1 MPSEQGR
8 IAMLRREGKAVLTA
22 EASRIALP
30 GRPVAGTEAGPEPH
44 SDDPRQARVAVRAI
58 CCSGGG
64 IRAAAFSLGG
74 IQALNESPQGDG
86 RTFYESTDLM
96 TSVSGGGY
104 IAGSTAIVAHNLSA
118 DTGPEAPSVYAP
130 GSPEDSYLRTHT
142 KYLIDSKTQL
152 VISMM
157 GIGFGLFMNLAAI
170 GSAAFV
176 VATLL
181 GFALGG
187 RGLSVL
193 TLSPDRSQWELQY
206 PPALIA
212 ALVGLASAGALVYVV
227 YRVWDTYRPFGDVG
241 TKRWCVPA
249 IALLAAALLGSA
261 LFVGVPWLVAEIGH
275 NHGTVPRVGLG
286 GQGATFVGMVTA
298 LVGIVTPLVRS
309 YTPRVDGRNPV
320 VSTVATKTAPLR
332 HRVVS
337 AVLPWLGSALI
348 VVALGIAMLAWVATM
363 AGGLHD
369 RRMWTLAIAFTVLLL
384 AWQVL
389 TDSNRT
395 SVHRY
400 YTQRLATA
408 FARSRDGQPID
419 PPDQSFSRYT
429 KRPSQPELVVCA
441 AANTDMAGIVPSGR
455 RCAPFT
461 FSPYYAGLSTG
472 TMFRGDPGEERFTL
486 AARERDSADQR
497 TWNAKYRAASARR
510 DVALMMPTSDFEAHS
525 NGLTLIDM
533 MAVSGA
539 AVSPAM
545 GRLSRPSIR
554 LLLGVADVRLG
565 MWLPNP
571 LRHHRLRYAPTVG
584 RNVTQRMLHR
594 FWWQLRQPG
603 LGALAREICGGLDFQ
618 GNWIYVTDGG
628 HYENLGLTEALRR
641 GATEIVVFDA
651 TGDTPFSL
659 ATFGQAVETARADLG
674 VEIALVDRDRL
685 GPGATKGRAKALAA
699 VATATYANGVVATIY
714 LCKAAVVNDLPA
726 DVLAWAH
733 GHASFPNDTTANQFY
748 GDREFEAY
756 RRLGYAAAQEAV
768 ALMTPEPTTPTAPVR
783 RQEHATASWY
793 RSSGGAR
800 IREPAQRG

>member
-1 MPSEQGR
+1 MVMPSEQGR
-8 IAMLRREGKAVLTA
+8 IAMLIRAGRAVRTA

-30 GRPVAGTEAGPEPH
+30 GRPVAGAEAGPERH
-44 SDDPRQARVAVRAI
+44 SEEHPNKPRVAVRAI

-74 IQALNESPQGDG
+74 IQALNESPQADG
-86 RTFYESTDLM
+86 RTFYESTHLM

-104 IAGSTAIVAHNLSA
+104 IAGSTAIVAHNLPA
-118 DTGPEAPSVYAP
+118 ETGPDAPPVYAP
-130 GSPEDSYLRTHT
+130 GSREDSYLRTHT

-170 GSAAFV
+170 GSVAFV

-181 GFALGG
+181 GFTLGSQCLG
-187 RGLSVL
+187 VL
-193 TLSPDRSQWELQY
+193 TLSPDRSQWELHY
-206 PPALIA
+206 PPAVVA
-212 ALVGLASAGALVYVV
+212 ALVGLAAAGALVYFV
-227 YRVWDTYRPFGDVG
+227 YRLWDTYRPFGDVG

-249 IALLAAALLGSA
+249 IVMLGAALLGST
-261 LFVGVPWLVAEIGH
+261 LLLGVPWLVAEIGH
-275 NHGTVPRVGLG
+275 NHATVPRVGLG
-286 GQGATFVGMVTA
+286 GPSATFIGMVTA
-298 LVGIVTPLVRS
+298 LVGIVTPLVRT

-320 VSTVATKTAPLR
+320 VSTVAAKTAPLR
-332 HRVVS
+332 HRIVS
-337 AVLPWLGSALI
+337 AVLPWLGSGLI
-348 VVALGIAMLAWVATM
+348 VVALGLAMLAWVATM
-363 AGGLHD
+363 ASGQHD
-369 RRMWTLAIAFTVLLL
+369 RRMWTLAVAFAVLLL

-395 SVHRY
+395 SLHRY

-408 FARSRDGQPID
+408 FARSRDGRPVD
-419 PPDQSFSRYT
+419 PPDQSFSQYT
-429 KRPSQPELVVCA
+429 KRAGQPELVVCA
-441 AANTDMAGIVPSGR
+441 AANTDKPGDVPSGR

-461 FSPYYAGLSTG
+461 FSPYYSGLSSG
-472 TMFRGDPGEERFTL
+472 TMFRGDPGEEGFTL
-486 AARERDSADQR
+486 AARERDGADVGQ
-497 TWNAKYRAASARR
+497 
-510 DVALMMPTSDFEAHS
+510 MMPTADFEAHS
-525 NGLTLIDM
+525 NGMTLIDM

-571 LRHHRLRYAPTVG
+571 LRHHRLRCAPTAG
-584 RNVTQRMLHR
+584 MLHR
-594 FWWQLRQPG
+594 LWWQLRQPG
-603 LGALAREICGGLDFQ
+603 LGALAREICGGLHFK

-659 ATFGQAVETARADLG
+659 STFGQAVETARADLG
-674 VEIALVDRDRL
+674 VEIALVDRDPL
-685 GPGATKGRAKALAA
+685 GAAGTKGHAKALAA
-699 VATATYANGVVATIY
+699 KATATYANGVVAVIY
-714 LCKAAVVNDLPA
+714 LCKAAVVDDLPA

-733 GHASFPNDTTANQFY
+733 GHASFPNDSTANQFY

-756 RRLGYAAAQEAV
+756 RRLGYAAAQEALK
-768 ALMTPEPTTPTAPVR
+768 LMTPKPTKPAARARPHTTS
-783 RQEHATASWY
+783 SWF

-800 IREPAQRG
+800 VREPAHRR

>member
-1 MPSEQGR
+1 
-8 IAMLRREGKAVLTA
+8 MLRREGKAVIPA
-22 EASRIALP
+22 EASRMALP

-44 SDDPRQARVAVRAI
+44 PDDPHQARVAVRAI

-74 IQALNESPQGDG
+74 IQALNESPQPDG
-86 RTFYESTDLM
+86 QTFYQSTDLM

-104 IAGSTAIVAHNLSA
+104 IAGSTAIVAHNLPA
-118 DTGPEAPSVYAP
+118 GAGPAAPPVYAA

-170 GSAAFV
+170 ASAAFV
-176 VATLL
+176 VAILL
-181 GFALGG
+181 GFALGE
-187 RGLSVL
+187 RGMSVL

-206 PPALIA
+206 PLALVA
-212 ALVGLASAGALVYVV
+212 MLVGLAAAGVLVYVL

-249 IALLAAALLGSA
+249 IVLLAAALVGST
-261 LFVGVPWLVAEIGH
+261 LFLGVPWLVAEIGR

-286 GQGATFVGMVTA
+286 GQGATFIGMVTA
-298 LVGIVTPLVRS
+298 LVGIVTPLVRT
-309 YTPRVDGRNPV
+309 YTPRVDGRNPL
-320 VSTVATKTAPLR
+320 VSTVAAKTAPLR

-348 VVALGIAMLAWVATM
+348 VVALGLAMLAWVATM
-363 AGGLHD
+363 AGGQHD
-369 RRMWTLAIAFTVLLL
+369 RRMWTLAVAFALLLL

-395 SVHRY
+395 SLHRY

-408 FARSRDGQPID
+408 FARSRDGHPVD

-429 KRPSQPELVVCA
+429 KRPGQPDLVVCA
-441 AANTDMAGIVPSGR
+441 AANTDKAGSVPSGR

-461 FSPYYAGLSTG
+461 FSPYYSGLTSG
-472 TMFRGDPGEERFTL
+472 TMFRGDPGEEAFSL
-486 AARERDSADQR
+486 AARERDSADQH
-497 TWNAKYRAASARR
+497 TWNAKYRAASGRR
-510 DVALMMPTSDFEAHS
+510 DVGLMMQTSEFEKHS
-525 NGLTLIDM
+525 NGMTLIDM

-571 LRHHRLRYAPTVG
+571 LRHHRVRCAPTVG
-584 RNVTQRMLHR
+584 DNTIQRMLHR

-603 LGALAREICGGLDFQ
+603 LVGLAREICGGLGFK

-641 GATEIVVFDA
+641 GATEIVVLDA

-674 VEIALVDRDRL
+674 VEIALVERDRL
-685 GPGATKGRAKALAA
+685 GPAATKGHAKALAV

-714 LCKAAVVNDLPA
+714 LCKAAVVDDLPA

-733 GHASFPNDTTANQFY
+733 AHTSFPNDTTANQFY

-756 RRLGYAAAQEAV
+756 RRLGYAAAQEALT
-768 ALMTPEPTTPTAPVR
+768 LMAPQPPKPLAPATGR
-783 RQEHATASWY
+783 HEHPTASWY
-793 RSSGGAR
+793 RSSGGGR
-800 IREPAQRG
+800 IREPAARG

>member
-1 MPSEQGR
+1 
-8 IAMLRREGKAVLTA
+8 MLTREGRAVITA

-30 GRPVAGTEAGPEPH
+30 GRPVAGAEAGPVPH
-44 SDDPRQARVAVRAI
+44 PDDPRKARVAVRAI

-74 IQALNESPQGDG
+74 IQALNESTQDD
-86 RTFYESTDLM
+86 RRSFYESTDLM

-104 IAGSTAIVAHNLSA
+104 IAGSAAIVAHNLSA
-118 DTGPEAPSVYAP
+118 DARADAPPVYAP
-130 GSPEDSYLRTHT
+130 GSPEDSYLRAHT

-157 GIGFGLFMNLAAI
+157 GIAFGLFMNLAAI

-176 VATLL
+176 AAALL
-181 GFALGG
+181 GCALGE
-187 RGLSVL
+187 RGMSVL
-193 TLSPDRSQWELQY
+193 TLSPDRTQWELRY
-206 PPALIA
+206 PPALVA
-212 ALVGLASAGALVYVV
+212 TLLGLAAAGALLYVV
-227 YRVWDTYRPFGDVG
+227 YRLWDTYRPFGDVG

-249 IALLAAALLGSA
+249 IVLLAAALLGST

-275 NHGTVPRVGLG
+275 NHGTVPHVGLG
-286 GQGATFVGMVTA
+286 GQGATFIGMVTA
-298 LVGIVTPLVRS
+298 LVGIVTPLVRT
-309 YTPRVDGRNPV
+309 YTPRADSRNPL
-320 VSTVATKTAPLR
+320 VSTVAAKTAPLR
-332 HRVVS
+332 HRIVS

-348 VVALGIAMLAWVATM
+348 VVVLGLAMLAWVATM
-363 AGGLHD
+363 AGGQHD
-369 RRMWTLAIAFTVLLL
+369 RRMWTLAAAFAVLLL

-389 TDSNRT
+389 TDCNRT
-395 SVHRY
+395 SLHRY

-408 FARSRDGQPID
+408 FARARDGQPVD

-429 KRPSQPELVVCA
+429 KRPGQPELVVCA
-441 AANTDMAGIVPSGR
+441 AANTDKAGIVPSGR

-461 FSPYYAGLSTG
+461 FSPYYSGLSSG
-472 TMFRGDPGEERFTL
+472 TMFRGDPAEERFTL
-486 AARERDSADQR
+486 AARERDSADQGR
-497 TWNAKYRAASARR
+497 WNAKYRAAAAGR
-510 DVALMMPTSDFEAHS
+510 DVALMLPTSEFEAHA
-525 NGLTLIDM
+525 NGMTLIDM

-545 GRLSRPSIR
+545 GRMSRPSIR

-584 RNVTQRMLHR
+584 RKATQRMLHR

-674 VEIALVDRDRL
+674 VEIALVDRGRL
-685 GPGATKGRAKALAA
+685 GPGGTKGHAKALAA

-714 LCKAAVVNDLPA
+714 LCKAAVVDDLPP

-733 GHASFPNDTTANQFY
+733 AHASFPNDTTANQFY

-756 RRLGYAAAQEAV
+756 RRLGYAAAQEAQM
-768 ALMTPEPTTPTAPVR
+768 LMVPQPPKATAPAHRHEPTSA
-783 RQEHATASWY
+783 AWY

-800 IREPAQRG
+800 VRESARHG